1 MMRERIYQCA
11 ERLASAA
18 VIAAAITACSATPQS
33 STAALGR
40 STTTS
45 QASTT
50 ACSTQGGGGDN
61 LPAPCAPTTSQSG
74 PPGVTSPPTESVGR
88 KVTCAEPS
96 VTGVS
101 PGTGSEAGGD
111 LVTITG
117 TGFGIGLDV
126 FFGGSRA
133 QSITIDSGGELI
145 ATSPPRVRGIAA
157 ITVSCAG
164 TDFQAESGRRV
175 HLSGDCRVAGR
186 AGLRT
191 RFRHANT
198 LGVRDDRA
206 ILLGQ
211 AIVISS
217 PEHRGAG
224 RGEHVADRGDPYLY
238 GVVIR

>member
-40 STTTS
+40 SPQGTTAS

-61 LPAPCAPTTSQSG
+61 IPAPCAPTTSQSG
-74 PPGVTSPPTESVGR
+74 PPGVTSPPTESVGH
-88 KVTCAEPS
+88 KPVSATCADPS
-96 VTGVS
+96 VTSVS

-117 TGFGIGLDV
+117 TGFGIGLGV

-133 QSITIDSGGELI
+133 QSVTIDSGGELI
-145 ATSPPRVRGIAA
+145 ATSPPRAPGIAA

-164 TDFQAESGRRV
+164 AT
-175 HLSGDCRVAGR
+175 
-186 AGLRT
+186 
-191 RFRHANT
+191 FRPSPAVEFT
-198 LGVRDDRA
+198 Y
-206 ILLGQ
+206 Q
-211 AIVISS
+211 AIAGSPVAPPSS
-217 PEHRGAG
+217 APDFATPTPS
-224 RGEHVADRGDPYLY
+224 A
-238 GVVIR
+238 